1 MSEGD
6 SGNPRDAVFTT
17 ALWNGAFALAD
28 WELHVQRLTEHAKR
42 LRLELPSN
50 LSQKLLD
57 FFEHE
62 NLKNELT
69 PSFEPSWLVRVE
81 CLRTGEVSIESREL
95 AFRNE
100 DIDAITL
107 PAPRWSS
114 KVNGTKHGD
123 WKPYRDA
130 CEVAEKRGADLA
142 FFVHDYALVDAD
154 RAMPLVLDDDG
165 TAWVAAQAEGGVA
178 SITLMILT
186 KGLEAAGIPV
196 QFGRLNERLV
206 ARAAE
211 VIAIGSG
218 IGACH
223 VLSLDDEMLGE
234 GVALT
239 KQCQSILEAHY
250 QNETTW
256 FDVRSVL

>member
-1 MSEGD
+1 
-6 SGNPRDAVFTT
+6 
-17 ALWNGAFALAD
+17 
-28 WELHVQRLTEHAKR
+28 
-42 LRLELPSN
+42 
-50 LSQKLLD
+50 
-57 FFEHE
+57 
-62 NLKNELT
+62 
-69 PSFEPSWLVRVE
+69 
-81 CLRTGEVSIESREL
+81 
-95 AFRNE
+95 
-100 DIDAITL
+100 
-107 PAPRWSS
+107 
-114 KVNGTKHGD
+114 
-123 WKPYRDA
+123 
-130 CEVAEKRGADLA
+130 
-142 FFVHDYALVDAD
+142 
-154 RAMPLVLDDDG
+154 
-165 TAWVAAQAEGGVA
+165 
-178 SITLMILT
+178 MILT

>member
-6 SGNPRDAVFTT
+6 SSNPRDAVFTT

-28 WELHVQRLTEHAKR
+28 WELHVQRVTEHAKR
-42 LRLELPSN
+42 LRLELPSD
-50 LSQKLLD
+50 LTQKLLD

-62 NLKNELT
+62 NSKNELT
-69 PSFEPSWLVRVE
+69 SSFEPSWLVRVE
-81 CLRTGEVSIESREL
+81 CLRTGEVLIESREL

-123 WKPYRDA
+123 WKPYRKA
-130 CEVAEKRGADLA
+130 REVAEKRGADLV

-154 RAMPLVLDDDG
+154 RATPLVLDDDG
-165 TAWVAAQAEGGVA
+165 TAWVATQTEGGVA
-178 SITLMILT
+178 SITLKILT

-234 GVALT
+234 GIALT
-239 KQCQSILEAHY
+239 KQCQSLLEAHY
-250 QNETTW
+250 QDKATW
-256 FDVRSVL
+256 FDVRSLR

>member
-1 MSEGD
+1 MGEDD

-28 WELHVQRLTEHAKR
+28 WGLHVQRLTEHAKR
-42 LRLELPSN
+42 LRLEIPSN
-50 LSQKLLD
+50 LTQQLLD
-57 FFEHE
+57 FFESE
-62 NLKNELT
+62 DSKNELT
-69 PSFEPSWLVRVE
+69 SSFEPSRLVRVE

-95 AFRNE
+95 TFRNE

-123 WKPYRDA
+123 WKPYREA
-130 CEVAEKRGADLA
+130 RKVAEKHGADLA
-142 FFVHDYALVDAD
+142 FFVHDFALVDAD

-165 TAWVAAQAEGGVA
+165 TAWVATQTEGGVA
-178 SITLMILT
+178 SITLKILT
-186 KGLEAAGIPV
+186 EGLEAAGIPV

-250 QNETTW
+250 QDKTTW
-256 FDVRSVL
+256 FDVRSAQ